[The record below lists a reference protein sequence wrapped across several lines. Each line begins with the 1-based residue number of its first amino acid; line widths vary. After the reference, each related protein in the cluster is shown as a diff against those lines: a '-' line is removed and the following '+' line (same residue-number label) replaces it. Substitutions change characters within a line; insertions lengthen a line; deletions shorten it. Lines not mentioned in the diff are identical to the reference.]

1 MILFTDLG
9 NPCFPASV
17 SGEASLRILLRK
29 SGPAWRGFS
38 FARFSLAASGSP
50 FYKRDA
56 SCAEI
61 RLRCPLPTSVQ
72 GTFGAI
78 TLKWPARTG
87 KSGRAALI
95 GAGDRGDVSADQ
107 GAVIQGFSPIG
118 LRKASKGSGRTP
130 SRTRN
135 SSPHSVGG
143 QIQTAQLRRD
153 YEDFI
158 GAKKHLVIG
167 VSPDTGPAQESNA
180 FAQWWKR
187 SSGDGVA
194 MSAGII
200 SLLAGR

>member
-1 MILFTDLG
+1 LAGLLFCPLQ
-9 NPCFPASV
+9 
-17 SGEASLRILLRK
+17 SGCKR
-29 SGPAWRGFS
+29 
-38 FARFSLAASGSP
+38 
-50 FYKRDA
+50 YKRDA
-56 SCAEI
+56 SCVEARC
-61 RLRCPLPTSVQ
+61 RLQPR
-72 GTFGAI
+72 GAFGAI
-78 TLKWPARTG
+78 TPRWPARTG

-107 GAVIQGFSPIG
+107 GAVIQGFLAYWSSQSVK
-118 LRKASKGSGRTP
+118 RFRADP

-143 QIQTAQLRRD
+143 PDGSTSARLRRLHWGK
-153 YEDFI
+153 E
-158 GAKKHLVIG
+158 ASVIG

-200 SLLAGR
+200 SLIAGR